1 MIKYFHLYF
10 ALAHAWTAVAYLQPG
25 PFPIAMSIGMIIIS
39 VAAPYKEA
47 EK

>member
-25 PFPIAMSIGMIIIS
+25 PLPIAMSIGMMVTS
-39 VAAPYKEA
+39 VVAAYKEA
-47 EK
+47 GE